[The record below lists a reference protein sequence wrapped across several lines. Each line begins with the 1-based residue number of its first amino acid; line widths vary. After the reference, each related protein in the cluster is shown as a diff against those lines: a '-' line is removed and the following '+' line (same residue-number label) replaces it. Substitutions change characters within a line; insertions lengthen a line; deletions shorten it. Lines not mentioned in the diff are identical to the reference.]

1 VPVALVSLLVS
12 ESALISLSP
21 RLAQLDRASAFFAT
35 AIGMIQPICLVGI
48 QQLMAPFLMQI
59 AKAEGHISFS
69 EVQMKTFSRYFSF
82 QVLNI
87 FLVTAVAGSVFDT
100 IAIIVDTPEAAFEML
115 GNSLPRM
122 SSFFVTFVTMK
133 TFLGLGMEL
142 VRMVALAQGAIRYL
156 MFPNSTLRQQRG
168 IRCGMRAIDDPG
180 WFIFHKILAQDMLI
194 VVISIV
200 FAVVA
205 PLVLIPCAIFFL
217 LSRILWTHH
226 HLYVYE
232 SVFETGGMF
241 WPKIFRR
248 FVFGLMIAQAT
259 ITGQFL
265 LKEARQEAIAT
276 IILMA
281 LTYTF
286 LRNTRSRFDAT
297 SSALPLEVATI
308 MDMSIEKEAELL
320 RKSQQKQA
328 AARAAA
334 NSNGFGHGHQN
345 GSGNG
350 SGSGSSGGPNGL
362 AMPKPS
368 SEDSEKT
375 SYYSDIG
382 EANVDPK
389 ILHTT
394 IGNFDPFDLA
404 YVQPALRA
412 SSRARPEQPFPPSQL
427 GREEIF
433 TGHRFAHRN
442 SSGSTRPFPNTAIG
456 IGNNNTTKLHMSGSD
471 DDPKG
476 QGGSVRLKSLHL
488 QDRALIDR
496 WWSDQLQR
504 AGDQKLFSVLIG
516 EESGTLLIGKRENMS
531 HL

>member
-1 VPVALVSLLVS
+1 MVPVALVSLLVS
-12 ESALISLSP
+12 KTALVSFSP

-35 AIGMIQPICLVGI
+35 AIGMIQPLCLVGI
-48 QQLMAPFLMQI
+48 QQLMAPFLMQVG
-59 AKAEGHISFS
+59 KVEGHMSFS

-87 FLVTAVAGSVFDT
+87 FLVTAIAGSIFDT

-115 GNSLPRM
+115 GNSLPLM

-133 TFLGLGMEL
+133 TFLGLGTEL
-142 VRMVALAQGAIRYL
+142 VRMVALAQGLARYVL
-156 MFPNSTLRQQRG
+156 FPNSTLRQQRSVRMG
-168 IRCGMRAIDDPG
+168 LRAIDDPG
-180 WFIFHKILAQDMLI
+180 WFPFHKILAQDMLI

-205 PLVLIPCAIFFL
+205 PLVLIPCALFYL
-217 LSRILWTHH
+217 CSRILWTHH
-226 HLYVYE
+226 HLFVYE
-232 SVFETGGMF
+232 SVFETGGLF

-265 LKEARQEAIAT
+265 LKEARQEAVAT
-276 IILMA
+276 LILMA
-281 LTYTF
+281 LTYIF
-286 LRNTRSRFDAT
+286 LRNTRARFDAT

-308 MDMSIEKEAELL
+308 MDMSIEKEQELKNK
-320 RKSQQKQA
+320 RKKKAQKTDLTENMQ
-328 AARAAA
+328 R
-334 NSNGFGHGHQN
+334 
-345 GSGNG
+345 
-350 SGSGSSGGPNGL
+350 P
-362 AMPKPS
+362 P

-382 EANVDPK
+382 EAEIDPK
-389 ILHTT
+389 ALNTT
-394 IGNFDPFDLA
+394 IGSFDPFEFA

-433 TGHRFAHRN
+433 TGHRFARG
-442 SSGSTRPFPNTAIG
+442 GSTSSSTSKIQ
-456 IGNNNTTKLHMSGSD
+456 D
-471 DDPKG
+471 DDEMA
-476 QGGSVRLKSLHL
+476 QSGSVRLKSLNL
-488 QDRALIDR
+488 QDRSLIDR

-504 AGDQKLFSVLIG
+504 AGDQKVYSILIG
-516 EESGTLLIGKRENMS
+516 EESGTLLIGKRENFS
-531 HL
+531 QV